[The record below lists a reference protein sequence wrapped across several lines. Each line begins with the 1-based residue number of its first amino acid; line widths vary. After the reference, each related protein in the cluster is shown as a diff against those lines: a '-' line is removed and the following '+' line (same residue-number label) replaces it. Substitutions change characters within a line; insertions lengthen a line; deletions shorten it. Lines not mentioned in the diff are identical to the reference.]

1 MAEVKVIAEFKNM
14 SLFFGGIRAN
24 NNVSFSLTPGIL
36 HGLIGPNGAGKST
49 LFNVLTGI
57 YQPTNGDV
65 FYQNQSIK
73 NLSSYTLAQKGIGR
87 TFQNI
92 RLFRELTVIQNVM
105 TAFFHQS
112 KTSFCDHLFATDKFH
127 AEEENFRNKAQKLL
141 ELMGIGDLSE
151 VQADALPYGKQRK
164 LEIARA
170 LALSPQLLL
179 LDEPA
184 AGLNPS
190 ETQELTQL
198 IKKIQHEYGLT
209 VLLIEH
215 DMRLVMQICEKIF
228 VLDHGELIAEGSPTE
243 IQDNPKVIEAY
254 LGVD

>member
-1 MAEVKVIAEFKNM
+1 
-14 SLFFGGIRAN
+14 
-24 NNVSFSLTPGIL
+24 
-36 HGLIGPNGAGKST
+36 
-49 LFNVLTGI
+49 
-57 YQPTNGDV
+57 
-65 FYQNQSIK
+65 
-73 NLSSYTLAQKGIGR
+73 
-87 TFQNI
+87 
-92 RLFRELTVIQNVM
+92 M

-112 KTSFCDHLFATDKFH
+112 KTTFFDNLFATKNFVQ
-127 AEEENFRNKAQKLL
+127 EEKHFRQKAQELL
-141 ELMGIGDLSE
+141 DLMGIGDLSE

-170 LALSPQLLL
+170 LALSPKLLL

-198 IKKIQHEYGLT
+198 IRKIQTQFGLT

-228 VLDHGELIAEGSPTE
+228 VLDYGELIAQGSPAE

-254 LGVD
+254 LGVEE